1 MRLLCLLLTTASV
14 VSSPWWA
21 PQAQAQ
27 PPQNPPATLL
37 TPTSDPRIAPVS
49 LTAVRP
55 LEIEGTHA
63 SPLPEPSAGFALAV
77 LGSAFLVR
85 RRRPRLD

>member
-1 MRLLCLLLTTASV
+1 MRLLCLLLTAGSV
-14 VSSPWWA
+14 VSSPWWT

-27 PPQNPPATLL
+27 PAYAPPAALLNPP
-37 TPTSDPRIAPVS
+37 SDPRIAPVN

-63 SPLPEPSAGFALAV
+63 SPLPEPSAGFALAL

-85 RRRPRLD
+85 RRRPHLN